1 MDEPLVLI
9 LNPLNLPLKHL
20 IIESINKLDNIKY
33 KSIDCNDGNLNQIC
47 PCPSLVLVL
56 IGNNCDG
63 ECSEKWKLPELHNTF
78 PLVPIYYVVDTS
90 CTHCLNCQDYA
101 WGIIHTPF
109 KKEDIQ
115 FIIHW
120 HIKSKSEDNSKSI
133 KHYIKKRS
141 ILDLFVGESPA
152 AIKLK
157 NRISKVAPLDITI
170 LLQGETGTG
179 KELTAKLIHHLS
191 DRAKKPFIAVNC
203 GAIPNELFENELFGH
218 KRGAYTNA
226 DKSEKGLIYAA
237 ERGTLFLDEIE
248 SMPITSQ
255 VKLLRFIEDKQY
267 KPLGQSS
274 IIYSDVRII
283 SAANRDLIK
292 LVEKGEFREDLFYR
306 LLVVNIFIPPLRDR
320 KEDIPL
326 LARYFVERFT
336 KLFSKN
342 IECIKPEALMYL
354 TYFSWPGNT
363 RQLENLLQE
372 AVILSESN
380 FIEKEHLNFRKYNK
394 NINYTLHSFEKT
406 KKEINDEF
414 EKKYLERVLDLFN
427 GNVSKASQFAEKD
440 RRDFY
445 RLIKKH
451 KIEPNIFRLVK

>member
-1 MDEPLVLI
+1 M
-9 LNPLNLPLKHL
+9 
-20 IIESINKLDNIKY
+20 
-33 KSIDCNDGNLNQIC
+33 
-47 PCPSLVLVL
+47 
-56 IGNNCDG
+56 
-63 ECSEKWKLPELHNTF
+63 
-78 PLVPIYYVVDTS
+78 
-90 CTHCLNCQDYA
+90 
-101 WGIIHTPF
+101 
-109 KKEDIQ
+109 
-115 FIIHW
+115 
-120 HIKSKSEDNSKSI
+120 
-133 KHYIKKRS
+133 
-141 ILDLFVGESPA
+141 
-152 AIKLK
+152 
-157 NRISKVAPLDITI
+157 DITV

-191 DRAKKPFIAVNC
+191 DRAKEPFIAVNC

-218 KRGAYTNA
+218 KRGAYTHA
-226 DKSEKGLIYAA
+226 DTTEKGLIYEA
-237 ERGTLFLDEIE
+237 EHGTLFLDEIE

-283 SAANRDLIK
+283 AAANQDLIK

-320 KEDIPL
+320 KEDIPI
-326 LARYFVERFT
+326 LARHFVERFT
-336 KLFSKN
+336 KLFSKK

-372 AVILSESN
+372 AVILSECD

-394 NINYTLHSFEKT
+394 NINYTVHSFEKT
-406 KKEINDEF
+406 KKEISDEF

-427 GNVSKASQFAEKD
+427 GNVSKASQFAKKD

-451 KIEPNIFRLVK
+451 KIEPDIFRLVK

>member
-1 MDEPLVLI
+1 MDNPLVLI
-9 LNPLNLPLKHL
+9 FNPLNHPLKYL
-20 IIESINKLDNIKY
+20 IIESINTLEGIKY
-33 KSIDCNDGNLNQIC
+33 KSIDSNNGDLNQIC
-47 PCPSLVLVL
+47 PYPSLVLVI
-56 IGNNCDG
+56 IGNYCDG
-63 ECSEKWKLPELHNTF
+63 ENLEKWKLPELHNAF
-78 PLVPIYYVVDTS
+78 PLVPIYCVVDTG

-120 HIKSKSEDNSKSI
+120 HIKSKKKDSTKSI
-133 KHYIKKRS
+133 KQHIKKRS

-152 AIKLK
+152 AINLK
-157 NRISKVAPLDITI
+157 NRISKFASLDITV

-191 DRAKKPFIAVNC
+191 DRAKEPFIAVNC

-218 KRGAYTNA
+218 KRGAYTHA
-226 DKSEKGLIYAA
+226 DTTEKGLIFAA

-248 SMPITSQ
+248 SMPISSQ
-255 VKLLRFIEDKQY
+255 VKLLRFIEDKKY

-274 IIYSDVRII
+274 TIKSDVRII
-283 SAANRDLIK
+283 AAANRDLIK
-292 LVEKGEFREDLFYR
+292 LVEKGEFRQDLFYR
-306 LLVVNIFIPPLRDR
+306 LSVVNIFIPPLRDR

-326 LARYFVERFT
+326 LSKHFVDRFA
-336 KLFSKN
+336 KLFSRN
-342 IECIKPEALMYL
+342 IEGIRPEALMYL
-354 TYFSWPGNT
+354 TYFSWPGNI

-372 AVILSESN
+372 AVILSDSN
-380 FIEKEHLNFRKYNK
+380 CIEKDHLNFRKYNE
-394 NINYTLHSFEKT
+394 NIKDSLHSFENT
-406 KKEINDEF
+406 KRKINNDFEI
-414 EKKYLERVLDLFN
+414 KYLERVLKLFN
-427 GNVSKASQFAEKD
+427 GNVSKASQFAKKD

-451 KIEPNIFRLVK
+451 KIEPNIYRFAK